1 MTGINASGGPHP
13 GDLLS
18 ALLDGELAV
27 ADERAVRTHLEACAD
42 CRRELDYIGGARSL
56 LRGLPVV
63 EPPFGFIDRLL
74 GHRSRWARA
83 ALGVLAAGAAAS
95 IAVVAL
101 AAPREPSVKPPVAN
115 YVDAHVASAS
125 TSGDPISELTP
136 AAVPVSF
143 DR

>member
-1 MTGINASGGPHP
+1 MTSMSGSSSPHP

-18 ALLDGELAV
+18 ALLDGELNDGEA
-27 ADERAVRTHLEACAD
+27 RAVRAHLETCAG
-42 CRRELDYIGGARSL
+42 CRRELDYVGAARTL
-56 LRGLPVV
+56 LRGLPAVD
-63 EPPFGFIDRLL
+63 PPFGFLERMLS
-74 GHRSRWARA
+74 HRNRWARA
-83 ALGVLAAGAAAS
+83 AVGLLAAGAAAS

-125 TSGDPISELTP
+125 ISGDPISGLTP